1 MPTVRAAPD
10 ARVDPPIKEDLA
22 MRRTAACLLV
32 VPLLAAAVA
41 HAADGGDGLLQGFN
55 YRELERNGSRFYVAG
70 IVGSSFATVTSP
82 GIPSANE
89 PVFTSGGAAGM
100 AFAALDRAWRLEAEG
115 RARDPI
121 SDTVTVDEF
130 GSTSAL
136 SASGGWS
143 AMVNLWRDYDLTD
156 RLTCYVGGGI
166 GGGGYRCSVNQQYP
180 VLDTTVTGVGTVGG
194 FAWQAGCG
202 LGYALT
208 DRITLDLGYRFFTV
222 DGGSVTAQVA
232 QTEIPIDTT
241 SFDSNFSASELFFA
255 IRIYEPFRRWR

>member
-1 MPTVRAAPD
+1 
-10 ARVDPPIKEDLA
+10 
-22 MRRTAACLLV
+22 MRRSAAYLLV

-41 HAADGGDGLLQGFN
+41 HGDDGLLQGFN
-55 YRELERNGSRFYVAG
+55 YRDLERNGSRFYVAG
-70 IVGSSFATVTSP
+70 ILGSSFATVTSP
-82 GIPSANE
+82 GIPSATE
-89 PVFTSGGAAGM
+89 PVFTSGGAAGV
-100 AFAALDRAWRLEAEG
+100 AFAALDRAWRVEAEG
-115 RARDPI
+115 RARDPVAH
-121 SDTVTVDEF
+121 TATLDEF

-156 RLTCYVGGGI
+156 RLTCYLGGGI
-166 GGGGYRCSVNQQYP
+166 GGGGYRCGVNQQYP
-180 VLDTTVTGVGTVGG
+180 VLDSTVTGVGTVGG

-222 DGGSVTAQVA
+222 DGGNVTAEVA
-232 QTEIPIDTT
+232 QTQVPIDTT
-241 SFDSNFSASELFFA
+241 SFDSNFSANELFFA